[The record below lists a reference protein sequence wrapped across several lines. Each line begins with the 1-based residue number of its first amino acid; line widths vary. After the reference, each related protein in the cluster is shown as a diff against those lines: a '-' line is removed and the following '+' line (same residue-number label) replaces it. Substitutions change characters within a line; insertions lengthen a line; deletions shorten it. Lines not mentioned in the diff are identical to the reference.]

1 MKVALRL
8 LAVAAL
14 ACFWSAPAMAQ
25 YMYMDTN
32 GDGVWSTA
40 DVLNPNGTPT
50 SVDVYLN
57 TTHNRDGSVATC
69 DSQDGN
75 LAIWNSFAT
84 HISVPGGT
92 VTFSNYTNQQ
102 AAFTINCSNG
112 GLAFTSTSTEAAQCQ
127 ATGTP
132 IDNGGATL
140 KLYTMTVTGVSGTP
154 SLQFVPL
161 NSLDNNP
168 TSFGTNCGGLDFDN
182 TYKLGT
188 DWFDV
193 NGAGPAPGGN
203 ALPILSV
210 ATTANGTEGQPFTI
224 TATATD
230 TDGAD
235 VLTITATGYPSSLTL
250 TTTPATHTA
259 TATLSGTL
267 GLDDQGDHTI
277 TWSVSDGTNPPVTAT
292 TLLTVANLDQAPVV
306 TAPANV
312 SGAVGTPITVTVTA
326 NDPDGDIIANL
337 TAAPLPVGAEF
348 TANTG
353 NTAGTLTWTPVAGQ
367 EGATNVIFTAS
378 NSLFGSATTVFT
390 ISGSGA
396 DVPPTVTAPTSV
408 IGSEGTLVTFT
419 VTASDP
425 DGDPITSLT
434 GSPLPTGATFTANA
448 ANTMGTFN
456 WTPTFEQSGTY
467 TVTWTASNALTG
479 TASTAITIEN
489 TDQPPVLA
497 PIGDVTV
504 AEGSSATVNV
514 VATDVD
520 GDLITLDTTLPT
532 FAVLNA
538 PTSGT
543 GTVSTTITLSPT
555 TGSAGSYTG
564 TVRATSGSFTDSTTF
579 TITVTGGGAD
589 QAPIVTAPA
598 TMSGEEGTL
607 VTFTVSAS
615 DPDGQAIASLTAAP
629 LPTGATFTANAAKT
643 SGTFDW
649 TPASGQAGTYDVTF
663 TASNA
668 LTGSATTHLTITA
681 PTVDQAPVVTAPANE
696 SGTEGTLLTFT
707 VTASDPDGQPITS
720 LAATPLPTGA
730 TFTASALN
738 TSGTFSWTPASGQA
752 GTYDVT
758 FTAANALSGSAATH
772 ITITAPGVDH
782 APVVTAPANESG
794 TEGTLLTFTVTAND
808 PDGDVITSLTAAP
821 LPTGAT
827 FTANASNTSGT
838 FNWTPSATQSGVYTV
853 TFTAQ
858 NALSGSA
865 STEITVNN
873 VDAAPVVTAP
883 TTQSGGEGT
892 TITFTVTASDPD
904 GDAITSL
911 TAAGTAITAG
921 ATFTANASNTS
932 GTFEWTNAGP
942 AGSYSVTF
950 TASNA
955 LSSSATTAVNVT
967 GVNHEPV
974 VTAPATASG
983 DEGTL
988 ITFTVSATDAD
999 GDHVTLTMLGGPSGA
1014 TFSDN
1019 GDNTGTFSWTP
1030 GFNQAGVYTVN
1041 FQGSD
1046 GNGATGSASTVIT
1059 VNDVNRAPTADAGG
1073 PYTGVINVAV
1083 SFDGSGSSDPD
1094 GDTLTYAWDFGDGG
1108 TGSGVNPS
1116 HTYTA
1121 GGTYTVTLTVTDP
1134 GMLSST
1140 ATTTAT
1146 ISTTLSANAFTVG
1159 GNKTTSLGAGK
1170 PYTCV
1175 QVEAVDGS
1183 FQNTD
1188 VDISSIKMVSNGTGS
1203 VSEIFADPSKSSV
1216 DGDKN
1221 GNGVQEIVACFKKSD
1236 LRLLFSNLAAG
1247 RQTVNVT
1254 IEGSLVSGATFSA
1267 PLTMIVKSTGAVLV
1281 ASVSPNPLNP
1291 QAKLTFATSKPGAVR
1306 VQMFDP
1312 QGRLVK
1318 TIADERAAM
1327 AGYHDYTID
1336 GRSSTGAKLASGV
1349 YFVKIVSEA
1358 DGSTV
1363 TRVTIMK

>member
-1 MKVALRL
+1 MK
-8 LAVAAL
+8 LAKWLYGLAAL
-14 ACFWSAPAMAQ
+14 AVLACFGATPALAQ

-112 GLAFTSTSTEAAQCQ
+112 GLAFTSTATDAAQCQ

-132 IDNGGATL
+132 VDNGGTTQ

-154 SLQFVPL
+154 SLQFVPT
-161 NSLDNNP
+161 NTLDNNP
-168 TSFGTNCGGLDFDN
+168 TSFGTNCGGNDFDN

-193 NGAGPAPGGN
+193 NGAGPAAGGN

-210 ATTANGTEGQPFTI
+210 ATTASGTEGQPFTI

-292 TLLTVANLDQAPVV
+292 TVLTVTNLDQAPVV

-348 TANTG
+348 TTNTG

-367 EGATNVIFTAS
+367 EGSTNVIFTAS

-390 ISGSGA
+390 IAGSGA

-419 VTASDP
+419 VTAADP
-425 DGDPITSLT
+425 DGDAITSLT

-448 ANTMGTFN
+448 TNTEGTFN
-456 WTPTFEQSGTY
+456 WTPTFDQAGTY

-497 PIGDVTV
+497 PIGNVTV

-564 TVRATSGSFTDSTTF
+564 TVRATSGSFTDSTSF
-579 TITVTGGGAD
+579 TITVTAGGSD

-598 TMSGEEGTL
+598 TMSGTEGTL
-607 VTFTVSAS
+607 VTFTVSAA
-615 DPDGQAIASLTAAP
+615 DPDGQAITSLTASP
-629 LPTGATFTANAAKT
+629 LPTGATFTANAANT
-643 SGTFDW
+643 SGTFSW
-649 TPASGQAGTYDVTF
+649 TPATGQAGTYDVTF

-707 VTASDPDGQPITS
+707 VTASDPDGQLITS
-720 LAATPLPTGA
+720 LTASPLPAGA
-730 TFTASALN
+730 TFTANALN
-738 TSGTFSWTPASGQA
+738 TSGTFNWTPSTGQA

-758 FTAANALSGSAATH
+758 FTATNALSGTATTH
-772 ITITAPGVDH
+772 VTITAPGVDQ

-808 PDGDVITSLTAAP
+808 PDGDAITSLTAAP
-821 LPTGAT
+821 LPSGATFTANASNTSGTFSWTPASGQAGTYDVTFTASNALSGSATTHLTISAQAADQAPVVTAPANESGTEGTLLTFTVTASDPDGDAITSLTASPLPSGAT

-838 FNWTPSATQSGVYTV
+838 FNWTPSSG
-853 TFTAQ
+853 Q
-858 NALSGSA
+858 
-865 STEITVNN
+865 
-873 VDAAPVVTAP
+873 
-883 TTQSGGEGT
+883 
-892 TITFTVTASDPD
+892 
-904 GDAITSL
+904 
-911 TAAGTAITAG
+911 AGT
-921 ATFTANASNTS
+921 
-932 GTFEWTNAGP
+932 
-942 AGSYSVTF
+942 YDVTF

-955 LSSSATTAVNVT
+955 LSGSATTHITISAQGANQA
-967 GVNHEPV
+967 PV
-974 VTAPATASG
+974 VTAPATQTVN
-983 DEGTL
+983 EGQL
-988 ITFTVSATDAD
+988 LTFTVTATDAD
-999 GDHVTLTMLGGPSGA
+999 GDHVTLTASNVPSGA
-1014 TFSDN
+1014 TFTDN
-1019 GDNTGTFSWTP
+1019 GNNTGTFSWTP
-1030 GFNQAGVYTVN
+1030 NSTQSGTYTVT
-1041 FQGSD
+1041 FTGDD
-1046 GNGATGSASTVIT
+1046 GHGGTGTATTVIT
-1059 VNDVNRAPTADAGG
+1059 VNDVTGGTFTATLKLVGNFNPHRRFLCFHVTA
-1073 PYTGVINVAV
+1073 TGN
-1083 SFDGSGSSDPD
+1083 SFDLGTTDLSSLVLNYNGATLPALGPQTHLESSCDEEVCEDCGTSGESDTTNCTTQLHVCFLASDVATLLGGNIPD
-1094 GDTLTYAWDFGDGG
+1094 NLSAITITGNLTGGG
-1108 TGSGVNPS
+1108 TF
-1116 HTYTA
+1116 
-1121 GGTYTVTLTVTDP
+1121 
-1134 GMLSST
+1134 T
-1140 ATTTAT
+1140 ATMGT
-1146 ISTTLSANAFTVG
+1146 FRV
-1159 GNKTTSLGAGK
+1159 AGK
-1170 PYTCV
+1170 GADKV
-1175 QVEAVDGS
+1175 
-1183 FQNTD
+1183 
-1188 VDISSIKMVSNGTGS
+1188 NGR
-1203 VSEIFADPSKSSV
+1203 FKSKA
-1216 DGDKN
+1216 K
-1221 GNGVQEIVACFKKSD
+1221 
-1236 LRLLFSNLAAG
+1236 
-1247 RQTVNVT
+1247 
-1254 IEGSLVSGATFSA
+1254 
-1267 PLTMIVKSTGAVLV
+1267 
-1281 ASVSPNPLNP
+1281 PNPLNP
-1291 QAKLTFATSKPGAVR
+1291 KTDLTFSLPTASHVR
-1306 VQMFDP
+1306 VSVFDAR
-1312 QGRLVK
+1312 GRLVK
-1318 TIADERAAM
+1318 TLLDGNRP
-1327 AGYHDYTID
+1327 AGENVVPWD
-1336 GRSSTGAKLASGV
+1336 GTDDRGGHVSSGV
-1349 YFVKIVSEA
+1349 FFFRLEA
-1358 DGSTV
+1358 LGSKEMV
-1363 TRVTIMK
+1363 RVTVLK